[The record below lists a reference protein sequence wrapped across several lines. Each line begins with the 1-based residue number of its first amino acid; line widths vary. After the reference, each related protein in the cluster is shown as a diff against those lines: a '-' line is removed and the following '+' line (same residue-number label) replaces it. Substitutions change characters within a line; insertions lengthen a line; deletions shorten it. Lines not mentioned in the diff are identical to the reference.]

1 MSATSESAP
10 SRPVASAAPAAS
22 GRGASGSS
30 GAGSQTLSRGIRVM
44 EVLAEA
50 PGPMSIAELG
60 EALGLHRSIVYRLLR
75 TLEEHG
81 LVVRDAAGAVHL
93 GPGLAALA
101 RSVSRD
107 LQSAALPELTTLANE
122 LGMTAFLT
130 VLDDADV
137 TTLVSVEPRHAGA
150 AVAQRP
156 GSRHALDVG
165 APGAAIRWL
174 LGADELGRRGL
185 PRPALEGSAAAPY
198 ATSRD
203 QVIPGLSSV
212 AVPLYL
218 PGHAPA
224 ALAVVHVSPQADPG
238 GIAAA
243 LHRAAAAVQADL
255 A

>member
-1 MSATSESAP
+1 MSATSESA
-10 SRPVASAAPAAS
+10 SVRPAAS
-22 GRGASGSS
+22 AVRGPSGGS
-30 GAGSQTLSRGIRVM
+30 GGSAGSQTLSRGIRVM

-50 PGPMSIAELG
+50 PGPLSIAELS

-130 VLDDADV
+130 VLDDSDV
-137 TTLVSVEPRHAGA
+137 TTLVSVEPRSAGA

-165 APGAAIRWL
+165 APGAARS
-174 LGADELGRRGL
+174 L
-185 PRPALEGSAAAPY
+185 PACPPA
-198 ATSRD
+198 
-203 QVIPGLSSV
+203 
-212 AVPLYL
+212 
-218 PGHAPA
+218 
-224 ALAVVHVSPQADPG
+224 G
-238 GIAAA
+238 GGWCT
-243 LHRAAAAVQADL
+243 RAATTRRP
-255 A
+255 